1 MGEINKARFW
11 VGVLYPENMVE
22 DWETKIGDIVQLPYA
37 YCIHDKD
44 LEKDGDDRKVHT
56 HIILA
61 FPNTTTQKHA
71 FNVFD
76 LLSAEGKKCLSSCKA
91 VVSIRGSYDYLIHDT
106 ETARKAGKYLYD
118 KSDRITGNN
127 FDIGAYE
134 QIGVAEKLDMVKE
147 LCQVI
152 SDFGFT
158 NFIDFFEYVIQN
170 YQDSNYFE
178 TLRTNSGLFERLTRG
193 NYQRYQM
200 RSRSD

>member
-71 FNVFD
+71 FNV
-76 LLSAEGKKCLSSCKA
+76 
-91 VVSIRGSYDYLIHDT
+91 
-106 ETARKAGKYLYD
+106 
-118 KSDRITGNN
+118 
-127 FDIGAYE
+127 
-134 QIGVAEKLDMVKE
+134 
-147 LCQVI
+147 
-152 SDFGFT
+152 
-158 NFIDFFEYVIQN
+158 
-170 YQDSNYFE
+170 
-178 TLRTNSGLFERLTRG
+178 
-193 NYQRYQM
+193 
-200 RSRSD
+200 